1 MDELD
6 DAILQY
12 EHFDAECA
20 RLDAAIRAANEAI
33 PFNFGAYDLAC
44 QQFNV
49 ADIERAY
56 WAARVD
62 ELEQEVAYRNLRE
75 DRRDYYDSV
84 L

>member
-20 RLDAAIRAANEAI
+20 RLEAEREAAETDAAYEALNAQLKAAEQERR
-33 PFNFGAYDLAC
+33 YWSDL
-44 QQFNV
+44 
-49 ADIERAY
+49 
-56 WAARVD
+56 VD